1 MIRAADISAMLARQA
16 EAICRELLPNGKRQ
30 GHEWCVGSVQ
40 GEAGESLKVHLDG
53 QKAGVWCD
61 FASNQGGDLI
71 DLWRE
76 VHGLS
81 LREAIEQAKAY
92 LGVRETR
99 PPENPRKRYA
109 RPTREGVTA
118 LLPLHEQWLRD
129 VRKISAKTIQRY
141 KLASRKGALMFPYL
155 REGELIAAKYRK
167 APAKEFFV
175 DADCEPCLFGWHG
188 LAGTERGVL
197 LVEGEMDVLAAAEY
211 GYAALSVP
219 YGGGGGDK
227 QAKWIAAEFDRLAMF
242 DWLFIAM
249 DVDATGAEAVDEI
262 VSRLGRERCR
272 VVTLP
277 RKDLNACLMDGVPVE
292 DITAVLNEAK
302 TRDPEQLRNACEFED
317 QLVEEFSLAGQR
329 EAGIRLPWQK
339 VEDRLILRYSELS
352 LWTGINGHGKS
363 QVVGHCTAFALAQG
377 ELACVASMEF
387 KPVKWLKRLVRQIAA
402 RRNPS
407 ERYVRSIAHW
417 WSDKL
422 WVFDVTGRAK
432 AGQIL
437 EVFAYAARRYGVR
450 LFVIDNLAKCGFA
463 EDDYNG
469 QKDFIDALTDF
480 AKEHDVHVMLVCHPR
495 KADSEDK
502 PSGKMDIKGSGG
514 ITDMADT
521 VVSIWRNKPK
531 ERVAKKPE
539 EARTAKDHDEL
550 KKPDALLDCSKQ
562 RNGEDEPTI
571 ALWFDQESFQFVENA
586 GWRPKRLFM
595 GDAEAA

>member
-16 EAICRELLPNGKRQ
+16 ESICRDLLPNGKRQ

-53 QKAGVWCD
+53 QKAGVWRD

-76 VHGLS
+76 VHGLT

-99 PPENPRKRYA
+99 PPENSRKRYT
-109 RPTREGVTA
+109 RPTKEGVTA
-118 LLPLHEQWLRD
+118 LLPLHEQWLRE
-129 VRKISAKTIQRY
+129 VRKISPETIQRY

-155 REGELIAAKYRK
+155 RDGELIAAKYRK

-175 DADCEPCLFGWHG
+175 DADCEPCLFGWQG
-188 LAGTERGVL
+188 LGGKERGIL

-219 YGGGGGDK
+219 YGGGGGEK

-249 DVDATGAEAVDEI
+249 DADATGAEAVEEI

-272 VVTLP
+272 VVELP
-277 RKDLNACLMDGVPVE
+277 RKDLNACLLDGVPAE
-292 DITAVLNEAK
+292 EITRVLEEAK
-302 TRDPEQLRNACEFED
+302 TRDPEQLRNAGEYEQALVDEFA
-317 QLVEEFSLAGQR
+317 LAGQR
-329 EAGIRLPWQK
+329 EPGIRLPWQK

-363 QVVGHCTAFALAQG
+363 QVVGHCTAFAISQG

-387 KPVKWLKRLVRQIAA
+387 RPVKWLKRLVRQIAA

-407 ERYVRSIAHW
+407 ERYVRSIVHW
-417 WSDKL
+417 LSDKL
-422 WVFDVTGRAK
+422 WAFDVTGRAK

-480 AKEHDVHVMLVCHPR
+480 AKEFDVHVMLVCHPR
-495 KADSEDK
+495 KAESEDK

-521 VVSIWRNKPK
+521 VVAIWRNKPK

-539 EARTAKDHDEL
+539 DTRTPKDLQEL
-550 KKPDALLDCSKQ
+550 EKPDALLDCSKQ

-571 ALWFDQESFQFVENA
+571 SLWFDQESFQFVERD